1 MQVKYFVR
9 FVRPFRKNFA
19 VVVVVV
25 AVAVAVAVDVVD
37 VDAQKR
43 RISVS
48 EANSKIFP
56 QNLFLGGKF

>member
-19 VVVVVV
+19 VVVVDVVV
-25 AVAVAVAVDVVD
+25 AVD

-48 EANSKIFP
+48 EASSKNFP

>member
-9 FVRPFRKNFA
+9 FVRPFRKNLA
-19 VVVVVV
+19 VV
-25 AVAVAVAVDVVD
+25 AVVDAVIVVAVD

>member
-1 MQVKYFVR
+1 MKYFVR

-19 VVVVVV
+19 VVVVDVVV
-25 AVAVAVAVDVVD
+25 AVD